1 MPSYVSV
8 IDPSGEVS
16 IGIENIILE
25 DDDAHVV
32 DPPLIRLLGAKDIID
47 SGKNVIVRPSNK
59 FYRNECYVNQWNR
72 YAESRNLW
80 VRFEGDEGTV
90 TASAHDAVMI
100 IVMV

>member
-1 MPSYVSV
+1 MHYVAV

-25 DDDAHVV
+25 DAHVV

-59 FYRNECYVNQWNR
+59 FYRNERYVDHWNR

-80 VRFEGDEGTV
+80 VRFEGDEGTA